1 MCLDVR
7 TRWVIQGLIKS
18 CKDCLHDTWTR
29 WVIQG
34 LTKSCKDCL
43 HDTRT
48 RWVIQGLAERCNVWL
63 SKARVGWTM
72 SNARLNESD
81 ARWTNEYLP
90 GLVMKRLAG
99 WLTGLV
105 AALGQIVVVVE
116 KKHIHPVPYL
126 QLRVVAAEVAVTHG
140 CLYARYR
147 LQHQPEKN
155 VITTVSRSTVS
166 SLSLRPTL
174 ASHSDTWLS
183 LYTLLPL
190 ASHWRQCY
198 QVTVTQGCLCT
209 RYWLQY
215 LPEYNVSKSQ
225 WNMAAVSMHPTV
237 SSFSLKKALK
247 GHSEIH
253 YTVSN
258 TCLKNA
264 LKGHSDIHY
273 TVSNTCLKT
282 LPMRYRDTHSCL
294 QHQLENNVTK
304 SLCHTLPS
312 PVSSWRQRYQVRM
325 THVTVSSI
333 VMKTTLPSQN
343 DTRYCLQYHP
353 EDSVTKSL
361 WHTLLSPVSSW
372 RQRYQVTLTHVTVS
386 SISLKTTLPSH
397 FDTRYRLQYQPEDSV
412 TKSLWHTLP
421 SPVSAWR
428 QRYQVNVTHSYRL

>member
-1 MCLDVR
+1 MQGLSALLHYAR
-7 TRWVIQGLIKS
+7 TRWVIQGPTKS
-18 CKDCLHDTWTR
+18 CKDCLHDTRTHWVIQGLTKSCKDCLHYARTR

-48 RWVIQGLAERCNVWL
+48 HWVIQGLAERCNVWL
-63 SKARVGWTM
+63 SKARVGWTMKWLAGWYKDRM

-105 AALGQIVVVVE
+105 ATLGQIVVVVE

-215 LPEYNVSKSQ
+215 LPENNVSKSQ

-237 SSFSLKKALK
+237 SSFSLKK
-247 GHSEIH
+247 
-253 YTVSN
+253 
-258 TCLKNA
+258 A

-333 VMKTTLPSQN
+333 
-343 DTRYCLQYHP
+343 
-353 EDSVTKSL
+353 
-361 WHTLLSPVSSW
+361 
-372 RQRYQVTLTHVTVS
+372 
-386 SISLKTTLPSH
+386 SLKTTLPSQCN
-397 FDTRYRLQYQPEDSV
+397 T
-412 TKSLWHTLP
+412 
-421 SPVSAWR
+421 
-428 QRYQVNVTHSYRL
+428 